1 MKRVADFAAG
11 TLKPLHSI
19 TLMSAG
25 ILSPNLISTTSPRVS
40 SYIYD
45 DEEEESIT
53 FEMLSMLKKWRIWS
67 SPLPSQWSSHHSS
80 WRQRI
85 VGQGSWIPPWSWLTL
100 TPAKR
105 KIEATIMLRKRCCL
119 VVGENAS
126 DSDDSRKHDSEV
138 EVVIRGLLV
147 GACLLCYRC

>member
-1 MKRVADFAAG
+1 MKRVADYAAG

-40 SYIYD
+40 SYKYDD

-67 SPLPSQWSSHHSS
+67 SPLPSQ
-80 WRQRI
+80 
-85 VGQGSWIPPWSWLTL
+85 
-100 TPAKR
+100 
-105 KIEATIMLRKRCCL
+105 
-119 VVGENAS
+119 
-126 DSDDSRKHDSEV
+126 
-138 EVVIRGLLV
+138 
-147 GACLLCYRC
+147 